1 MKAFAL
7 ALSLLAAPALAA
19 EVHFAPRENL
29 ETIDVALIGE
39 ARESIDLAAYG
50 FSSTPVIGALAEAG
64 ARGVKVRVYRDH
76 TQPHPIGAVAEALK
90 VLAATPNVE
99 IRFKRGGPIMHLKA
113 YAVDGK
119 VFRSGSA
126 NFTHGGLIRQ
136 DNDLTIDRDPA
147 AVAAFEAD
155 FNAMWG
161 R

>member
-1 MKAFAL
+1 MRSLVLAFW
-7 ALSLLAAPALAA
+7 LSVTPALAA
-19 EVHFAPRENL
+19 EVHFAPGENL
-29 ETIDVALIGE
+29 ENIDVAQINA
-39 ARESIDLAAYG
+39 ARETIDIAVYG
-50 FSSTPVIGALAEAG
+50 FTSTPVIGALAEAG

-76 TQPHPIGAVAEALK
+76 TQPRPVGMVAEALDA
-90 VLAATPNVE
+90 LAAAPNVT
-99 IRFKRGGPIMHLKA
+99 IRFKSGGPIMHLKA

-136 DNDLTIDRDPA
+136 DNDLTLDRDPT